1 MAAAG
6 QVKTENKTNAALFD
20 RIPPQAL
27 EAESAVLGSIMI
39 DPEALGRI
47 VESVQPHFFYRTQHR
62 KIFAAAIT
70 LYEKN
75 DPIDLITLSEELKRR
90 KELEEIGSSYFLTE
104 LAESIPSSA
113 NIEYHARIVRE
124 KYILRKL
131 IEESANI
138 ARDCYEGED
147 DVSDILDRSEQRIF
161 SLSDDK
167 SRKGFEHISPI
178 MHATFESIEKFHDRE
193 GSVTGVPTGFQKFDE
208 LTSGLQDSELVIVA
222 GRPSMGKTAF
232 CLNLARNAAIDG
244 KIPVGFFSLEMSS
257 QQLAMRLL
265 TSEARVDAHR
275 LRTGRLADEEWQ
287 QLSMRAG
294 YLAEAPIYIDETP
307 GLSVLEL
314 RSKARRMKKE
324 YDIGLIVV
332 DYLQLMQG
340 PKGVES
346 RQQEISTISRSLK
359 ALAKELDVPVLAL
372 SQLSRAVEMRGGERR
387 PMLSDLRESG
397 AIEQDADMVC
407 FIYRPE
413 FYMKHE
419 EAEEKDLVG
428 RAEVIIGKQR
438 NGPIGTVNLTFIK
451 QYARFENSIDEPV
464 YT

>member
-1 MAAAG
+1 MAATAP
-6 QVKTENKTNAALFD
+6 VKSKSAIYD
-20 RIPPQAL
+20 RMPPQAL
-27 EAESAVLGSIMI
+27 EAETAVLGSIMI

-47 VESVQPHFFYRTQHR
+47 IDVIQPPFFYRTQHK
-62 KIFAAAIT
+62 KIFSASLS

-75 DPIDLITLSEELKRR
+75 EPVDLVTLSEELKRR
-90 KELEEIGSSYFLTE
+90 KELEEIGGSYFLTE
-104 LAESIPSSA
+104 LAESVPSSA
-113 NIEYHARIVRE
+113 NIEHHARIVRE

-147 DVSDILDRSEQRIF
+147 DVFDILDRSEQRIF
-161 SLSDDK
+161 SLSDNRN
-167 SRKGFEHISPI
+167 RKGFEHISPI
-178 MHATFESIEKFHDRE
+178 MHATFEKIDKFSKRE
-193 GSVTGVPTGFQKFDE
+193 GLVTGVSTGFNKFDE
-208 LTSGLQDSELVIVA
+208 LTSGLQPSELIIVA

-232 CLNLARNAAIDG
+232 CLNIARNAAVDA
-244 KIPVGFFSLEMSS
+244 KTPVGFFSLEMSS

-265 TSEARVDAHR
+265 TAEARVDAHK
-275 LRTGRLADEEWQ
+275 LRTGRLADDEWQ
-287 QLSMRAG
+287 KLSMRAG
-294 YLAEAPIYIDETP
+294 NLAEAPMYIDETP

-324 YDIGLIVV
+324 HDVGLVV
-332 DYLQLMQG
+332 IDYLQLMQG
-340 PKGVES
+340 PKNIES

-428 RAEVIIGKQR
+428 RSEVIIGKQR
-438 NGPIGTVNLTFIK
+438 NGPIGTVHLTFIK
-451 QYARFENSIDEPV
+451 QYARFENCADEPV
-464 YT
+464 YS